1 MAFIDAFDHQRL
13 LNVSGVQREHSLYGP
28 QATRLAWIYPP
39 FHHFLVKPQAL
50 LMPEVFVDDQ
60 NAPDTSATSTDAVD
74 GDVSNDSIGG
84 RVVSQWRDI
93 FFTRGRR
100 EVDIVVAKKLN
111 DGPQLPLLV
120 VEIKRDTLA
129 KQSAMDQIEDYL
141 DRILSRCAALGYDI
155 PVYGLLVCGPL
166 SIRII
171 SRWLNPEQGALHTY
185 VDTNARGIVEYV
197 DTDSKVVNEWL
208 LQQSLAF
215 QDYQ

>member
-13 LNVSGVQREHSLYGP
+13 LNVAGVQREHSLYGP

-50 LMPEVFVDDQ
+50 LMPEVFIDDQ
-60 NAPDTSATSTDAVD
+60 NAPDTSTTSTDAVD

-93 FFTRGRR
+93 FSTRDRR
-100 EVDIVVAKKLN
+100 EVDLVVAKKLN
-111 DGPQLPLLV
+111 NGPQLPLLV
-120 VEIKRDTLA
+120 VEIKRDILTRR
-129 KQSAMDQIEDYL
+129 SAMDQIEDYL
-141 DRILSRCAALGYDI
+141 DRIVSRCAALGYNH
-155 PVYGLLVCGPL
+155 PVYGLLVFGPL

-171 SRWLNPEQGALHTY
+171 STLNSRRNPIHTY
-185 VDTNARGIVEYV
+185 IDKNASGGVEFV

-215 QDYQ
+215 LNYQ